1 MADIPEEDARTTVG
15 EDARRIVHEA
25 LGATERAVTGTS
37 GLSVRVVVLLLS
49 LAVCAALAP
58 IPFNLIGVGAAVLL
72 SISAKGKR

>member
-1 MADIPEEDARTTVG
+1 MADIPEESEKTTVG

-58 IPFNLIGVGAAVLL
+58 TPFNLIGVGAAVLL